1 MKSARIGRR
10 TVIAGALATGAA
22 LPAMAQQGPIKIGMS
37 MPLTG
42 GLAAGGKSA
51 LIGIESGSMEPSF

>member
-1 MKSARIGRR
+1 MNSARMGRR

-22 LPAMAQQGPIKIGMS
+22 LPVAAQQGPIKIGMS

-51 LIGIESGSMEPSF
+51 LIGIEV